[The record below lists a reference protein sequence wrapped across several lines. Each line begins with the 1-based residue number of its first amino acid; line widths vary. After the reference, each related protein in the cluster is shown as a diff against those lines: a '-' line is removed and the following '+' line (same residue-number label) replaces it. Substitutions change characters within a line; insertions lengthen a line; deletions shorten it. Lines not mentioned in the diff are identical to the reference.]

1 LACSELKS
9 GESHA
14 SRYISNQNEV
24 TEVTSKRIEKVLTK
38 ELSDLEMTGSLKG
51 NEAVIT
57 GVKGAEAGH
66 IGPRYFLEGY
76 GNKEF
81 IRMNSNNYLGLALKK
96 EVIEAGEDAAREFGT
111 GPGAARF
118 ISGTFRPHIELEE
131 RLARFHG
138 REAGMI
144 FSSGYATVM
153 GVLVPLISKET
164 IVISDELNHNSIIN
178 AIRLSRAKDKKIYR
192 HNNMNELESGIKE
205 SLGNCQRVIIV
216 SDGIFSMRG
225 DHAPLPEIADLAE
238 KYYAEFEEGILTV
251 IDDAHGVGAVGKTGR
266 GTTELTGE
274 ERIDI
279 IIGTFGKAM
288 GVNGGYI
295 VADAKIVE
303 YLRETAPFYVYSN
316 PITPSEASAALKAI
330 EIIDSESGRKMLKY
344 LKEMADY
351 FRAKLME
358 LDYKVIKGEHP
369 IVPLLVRDTRQTKQ
383 LVQYLKEN
391 GILAT
396 GLAYPV
402 VSRGEEEIRFQIC
415 ADHTQHDLDFVLKVL
430 KQFKQTNR

>member
-1 LACSELKS
+1 MPL
-9 GESHA
+9 
-14 SRYISNQNEV
+14 
-24 TEVTSKRIEKVLTK
+24 KRIEKVLAK
-38 ELSDLEMTGSLKG
+38 ELADLERIGSLKG
-51 NEAVIT
+51 REAVIT
-57 GVKGAEAGH
+57 GVKEAETGH

-96 EVIEAGEDAAREFGT
+96 EVIEAGGKAAREFGT

-118 ISGTFRPHIELEE
+118 ISGTFQPHIELEKE
-131 RLARFHG
+131 LARFHG

-153 GVLVPLISKET
+153 GIIVPLISKDT

-178 AIRLSRAKDKKIYR
+178 AIRLSRARDKKVYR

-205 SLGNCQRVIIV
+205 CLGNCHRVVII

-238 KYYAEFEEGILTV
+238 KYYTQFEEGILTI

-274 ERIDI
+274 DRIDI
-279 IIGTFGKAM
+279 IIGTLGKAM

-295 VADAKIVE
+295 VSDAKIVE
-303 YLRETAPFYVYSN
+303 YLRETALFYVYSN
-316 PITPSEASAALKAI
+316 PITPSEASALLKVI

-358 LDYKVIKGEHP
+358 LGYEVIKGEHP
-369 IVPLLVRDTRQTKQ
+369 IVPLMVRDTRQTKR
-383 LVQYLKEN
+383 LVKYLKDN

-396 GLAYPV
+396 GLSYPV
-402 VSRGEEEIRFQIC
+402 VPKGEEEIRFQVC
-415 ADHTQHDLDFVLKVL
+415 ADHTKYDLDYVLRIL
-430 KQFKQTNR
+430 KQFKKANQ

>member
-1 LACSELKS
+1 MSA
-9 GESHA
+9 
-14 SRYISNQNEV
+14 
-24 TEVTSKRIEKVLTK
+24 KRIEKVLAK
-38 ELSDLEMTGSLKG
+38 ELSDLAVAGSLKG
-51 NEAVIT
+51 SESVIT
-57 GVKGAEAGH
+57 GVKRAEAGH
-66 IGPRYFLEGY
+66 TGPRYFLEGY

-81 IRMNSNNYLGLALKK
+81 IRMNSNNYLGLALNE
-96 EVIEAGEDAAREFGT
+96 EVIEAGEKAAREFGT

-118 ISGTFRPHIELEE
+118 ISGTFRPHLELEK

-153 GVLVPLISKET
+153 GVIVPLVSRDT

-178 AIRLSRAKDKKIYR
+178 AIRLSRARDKKIYH
-192 HNNMNELESGIKE
+192 HNHMNGLESGIRE
-205 SLGNCQRVIIV
+205 SIGNCQRVIII

-225 DHAPLPEIADLAE
+225 DHAPLPEIAGLAE

-251 IDDAHGVGAVGKTGR
+251 IDDAHGVGVIGKTGR

-274 ERIDI
+274 DRIDI

-295 VADAKIVE
+295 VSDARIVE

-316 PITPSEASAALKAI
+316 PITPSEASAALKAM
-330 EIIDSESGRKMLKY
+330 EIIDSEPGRELLRY

-351 FRAKLME
+351 FRARLVE
-358 LDYKVIKGEHP
+358 LGYEVIKGEHP

-383 LVQYLKEN
+383 LIKYLKDN

-396 GLAYPV
+396 GLSYPV
-402 VSRGEEEIRFQIC
+402 VPRGEEEIRFQVC
-415 ADHTQHDLDFVLKVL
+415 ADHTRHDLDFVLEVL
-430 KQFKQTNR
+430 SQFKQANG